1 MGPFIWS
8 NLVAMP
14 PPSSFTTA
22 VAVASRPGE
31 AFVGMDNSKLYR
43 STGGPFTEVAGF
55 LMASLNDVHVTP
67 MGKVF
72 VVSATRSAAHCL
84 AADCSVAANFTT
96 AMTVSTADFFVSLCG
111 AGERVFAVGSR
122 DSGSTGLLYEFD
134 GVSAW
139 TKVSNN
145 LGVASPSECQVGPGG
160 EVYVVGS
167 LGVVRYDL
175 GALTPETVN
184 LNGQPAAG
192 WTSIALSVRAG
203 AIAEAMIVGGGS
215 GYRFARRDQATSS
228 WTSLMPQPPGTSLS
242 TVVAI
247 TPTEFLAAGSGSAAN
262 RFMSWNGTSWA
273 PSVPAPPNTISS
285 VRDATVTDT
294 REVFLVGIDS
304 SSAYSIIRGRR

>member
-1 MGPFIWS
+1 
-8 NLVAMP
+8 MP
-14 PPSSFTTA
+14 PPSSLTYA

-31 AFVGMDNSKLYR
+31 AYVGMDNSKLYR
-43 STGGPFTEVAGF
+43 STGGAFTEVAGF
-55 LMASLNDVHVTP
+55 TIPSLNDVHVTP

-84 AADCSVAANFTT
+84 AADCSVGASFTT
-96 AMTVSTADFFVSLCG
+96 AMTVSTADYFVSLCG

-122 DSGSTGLLYEFD
+122 DSGATGLLYEFD
-134 GVSAW
+134 GVNAW

-145 LGVASPSECQVGPGG
+145 LGISSASECQVGPGG

-167 LGVVRYDL
+167 LGVVRYEN
-175 GALTPETVN
+175 GALTPEAIN

-192 WTSIALSVRAG
+192 WTSIALAVQAG
-203 AIAEAMIVGGGS
+203 AIVEAMIVGGGS

-228 WTSLMPQPPGTSLS
+228 WNSLMPLTSGANLS

-247 TPTEFLAAGSGSAAN
+247 GPTEFLAAGSGSGAN

-273 PSVPAPPNTISS
+273 PSMPAPPNTIST
-285 VRDATVTDT
+285 VRDATVTDA
-294 REVFLVGIDS
+294 REVFLVGVDS

>member
-1 MGPFIWS
+1 
-8 NLVAMP
+8 MP
-14 PPSSFTTA
+14 PPSGFIVA

-55 LMASLNDVHVTP
+55 SISSLSDVHVTP

-72 VVSATRSAAHCL
+72 VVSSTRAAAHCL
-84 AADCSVAANFTT
+84 AADCSVGANYTT

-111 AGERVFAVGSR
+111 FGERVFAVGSR

-145 LGVASPSECQVGPGG
+145 LGVASAKECQVGPGG

-167 LGVVRYDL
+167 LGVVRYDN
-175 GALTPETVN
+175 GALTPETID
-184 LNGQPAAG
+184 LGGQPAAG
-192 WTSIALSVRAG
+192 WNSIALGLGSG
-203 AIAEAMIVGGGS
+203 AIVEAMIVGGGS
-215 GYRFARRDQATSS
+215 GYRFARRDQTTSS
-228 WTSLMPQPPGTSLS
+228 WSSLMPLTTGSNLS
-242 TVVAI
+242 TVVSLG
-247 TPTEFLAAGSGSAAN
+247 PTEFLAAGSGSGAN

-285 VRDATVTDT
+285 VRDATVTDA
-294 REVFLVGIDS
+294 REVFLVGNDS
-304 SSAYSIIRGRR
+304 SSAYTIIRGRR

>member
-1 MGPFIWS
+1 
-8 NLVAMP
+8 MP
-14 PPSSFTTA
+14 PPSTLTYA

-31 AFVGMDNSKLYR
+31 AYVGMDNSKLYR
-43 STGGPFTEVAGF
+43 STGGAFTEVSGF
-55 LMASLNDVHVTP
+55 TMASLNDVHVTP

-72 VVSATRSAAHCL
+72 VVSSTRSAAHCL

-96 AMTVSTADFFVSLCG
+96 AMTVSTADYFVSLCG

-145 LGVASPSECQVGPGG
+145 LGISSASECQVGPAG

-167 LGVVRYDL
+167 LGVVRYDN
-175 GALTPETVN
+175 GALTPEPVN

-192 WTSIALSVRAG
+192 WTSIALGVRSG
-203 AIAEAMIVGGGS
+203 AIVDAMIVGGGS

-228 WTSLMPQPPGTSLS
+228 WNSLMPLTGGSNLS

-247 TPTEFLAAGSGSAAN
+247 SPTEFLAAGTGSGAAN
-262 RFMSWNGTSWA
+262 RFMSWNGTAWA
-273 PSVPAPPNTISS
+273 PAMPAPPNTITT
-285 VRDATVTDT
+285 VRDASVTDP
-294 REVFLVGIDS
+294 REVFLVGIDGS
-304 SSAYSIIRGRR
+304 SSYSIIRGRR